1 MTKLSM
7 VALMLTTLATS
18 AMAEEPKFDMGG
30 QGVFYYQTNNGGNN
44 DFLDKE
50 SSSASAGLELDA
62 KLDFGD
68 NLIMGAQGT
77 YLGTLGLE
85 KWMIS
90 NSRQNAKVDD
100 KNDVA
105 LTKLF
110 IADKIAN
117 TSLKIGRQELAKS
130 YSPFAFSEYWNVF
143 SNRFDAVLIQN
154 EDIPDTKLYGAY
166 IKRSSHHNGL
176 NHFDDLSGNTD
187 RLGFNVLEKGAY
199 LVTAKNES
207 IKNMPI
213 TGSYYKF
220 QNNNSSDVDVV
231 WADMKLQQFPVKVA
245 FQAGEIDPDANV
257 KTTKAYGAKLSTPLA
272 MTNISLSYSHVNDGD
287 VELRNFGT
295 GIKTPLYTQ
304 MIGNQNFTS
313 SDCDSYVLKTVTKLP
328 KGKLIATYDNTKDNS
343 VASNDY
349 QELDVVYKFK
359 AYNMNMLLAYIG
371 QKTDNSTF
379 SGENRANNLR
389 FWTRYNF

>member
-1 MTKLSM
+1 MTKISI
-7 VALMLTTLATS
+7 VALLLTTLATS
-18 AMAEEPKFDMGG
+18 TMAEPKFDMGG
-30 QGVFYYQTNNGGNN
+30 QGVFYYQTNNGGDNN
-44 DFLDKE
+44 FLDKK

-117 TSLKIGRQELAKS
+117 TSVKIGRQELPKS

-143 SNRFDAVLIQN
+143 SNRFDAAVIQN
-154 EDIPDTKLYGAY
+154 EDVPDTKLYGAY

-176 NHFDDLSGNTD
+176 NHFDDLSGNTG
-187 RLGFNVLEKGAY
+187 RLGFSVIEKDTY
-199 LVTAKNES
+199 LITAKNES
-207 IKNMPI
+207 IKSMPI
-213 TGSYYKF
+213 RGSYYKF
-220 QNNNSSDVDVV
+220 KNHNSSDVDVV
-231 WADMKLQQFPVKVA
+231 WVDMKLEEFPVKVA
-245 FQAGEIDPDANV
+245 FQAGEIDPEANV
-257 KTTKAYGAKLSTPLA
+257 KTTKAYGGKVSMPLDV
-272 MTNISLSYSHVNDGD
+272 TNISLAYSHVNDGD

-313 SDCDSYVLKTVTKLP
+313 SDCDTYVLKTVTKLP

-343 VASNDY
+343 VAKNDY

-359 AYNMNMLLAYIG
+359 AFDMNMLLAYIG
-371 QKTDNSTF
+371 QKTDNPTF
-379 SGENRANNLR
+379 GGENRANNLR

>member
-1 MTKLSM
+1 MAISLVS
-7 VALMLTTLATS
+7 S
-18 AMAEEPKFDMGG
+18 AMAEPKFDTSG
-30 QGVFYYQTNNGGNN
+30 QGVFYYQTNNGGDNN
-44 DFLDKE
+44 FLDQE

-62 KLDFGD
+62 KLDFGE
-68 NLIMGAQGT
+68 NLILGAQGT

-90 NSRQNAKVDD
+90 NSRQNAKVND

-110 IADKIAN
+110 IADKVAN
-117 TSLKIGRQELAKS
+117 TSVKIGRQELAKS

-143 SNRFDAVLIQN
+143 SNRFDAAVIQN
-154 EDIPDTKLYGAY
+154 EDIPNTKLYGAY
-166 IKRSSHHNGL
+166 IEHSSHHNGL
-176 NHFDDLSGNTD
+176 NHFDDLSGNTG
-187 RLGFNVLEKGAY
+187 RLGFSVLEKGAY
-199 LVTAKNES
+199 LITAKNES

-220 QNNNSSDVDVV
+220 KNDNSSDVDVV
-231 WADMKLQQFPVKVA
+231 WADMKLEQFPVKVA

-257 KTTKAYGAKLSTPLA
+257 KKTKAYGGKLATSLNK
-272 MTNISLSYSHVNDGD
+272 TNITLAYSHVNDGD

-313 SDCDSYVLKTVTKLP
+313 SDCDSVALKTVTKLST
-328 KGKLIATYDNTKDNS
+328 GKLIASYDNTKDNS
-343 VASNDY
+343 SANNNY

-359 AYNMNMLLAYIG
+359 AYDMNMLVAYIG
-371 QKTDNSTF
+371 QKTDNPTF
-379 SGENRANNLR
+379 GGENKANNLR